1 MAQSFVSSLRHCV
14 SQNPKSANPVTGQ
27 RTAIKKYNLS
37 YKIIND
43 THNIII
49 MIRPTKVEPRLGY
62 RIWIRYSDGVAGEI
76 DLSHLAGCGVFSA
89 WNERACFESVRVSEN
104 GAIVWSDELELCP
117 DALYMQLTSKSV
129 MQVM

>member
-1 MAQSFVSSLRHCV
+1 MD
-14 SQNPKSANPVTGQ
+14 Q

-104 GAIVWSDELELCP
+104 GGIAWSEDLELCP